1 MFSIKSSAVLQRF
14 SYLSAKWP
22 NTSCW
27 DKEYIRRNDTW
38 VRLGFFPCWAQPP
51 HAACMPHITALT
63 SAQRQQGRAALCS
76 KWQTY
81 SREITISD
89 WQQLHVWKWEKFGMR
104 SCNTTY
110 EKRVDI
116 SIIITPWVRNKSLLF
131 FFFFFFPNY
140 RAVNQQ
146 YIIFI
151 ETAYLLMA
159 LLHFSLL
166 HLRCHPFIMCSH
178 ILPGQFQ
185 ELFSLSLK

>member
-116 SIIITPWVRNKSLLF
+116 SIIITPWVRNKSLLVF
-131 FFFFFFPNY
+131 FFFFFSKLQSSKSAVYNIYRDCLFTDGSAALLIAASEMSPLYNVFPHTARAIP
-140 RAVNQQ
+140 RAVQS
-146 YIIFI
+146 F
-151 ETAYLLMA
+151 T
-159 LLHFSLL
+159 
-166 HLRCHPFIMCSH
+166 
-178 ILPGQFQ
+178 
-185 ELFSLSLK
+185 